1 MSFKE
6 FMIEEAEQELVEY
19 VASKRFK
26 DEEGKPIKWKIR
38 PLTTKENDA
47 IRKQCYIKTQVPG
60 KKGQYTK
67 DFDSAKYLLMVAEK
81 CVVYPN
87 LHDKDL
93 QDFYHVMGIEDLL
106 KEHLLKVPGE
116 YDDFTA
122 KLQEINGYDIEE
134 AVEEAKN

>member
-26 DEEGKPIKWKIR
+26 DAEGNPIKWKIR

-47 IRKQCYIKTQVPG
+47 IKTQVPG
-60 KKGQYTK
+60 KRGQYTK